1 MAEPH
6 LDSERAEPP
15 PPVAEVLAALA
26 ADDTL
31 VVAVRDDGPAAITR
45 GLPAGVRPEDLPAPV
60 LATAGPPATVGVALD
75 RHVDGE
81 AVAHFGRF
89 RDARE
94 AILEVDDPAGALS
107 ALGFA
112 QWRTRTRF
120 CPHCGTRLVPRPDG
134 RALHCA
140 GCDRLHFP
148 RLEPA
153 VIMRVTDADDRI
165 LLGRQPTWPRGR
177 FSVFAGFVDPGESV
191 EQAVRRE
198 VAEEVGVSV
207 TDVTYLGSQP
217 WPFPASLML
226 GYTARAETTELR
238 LVDDEIAEAEWFD
251 RAGLRDAMADGRVF
265 VPPPVSIAHRMI
277 HAWLGSELRTW
288 IDDR

>member
-15 PPVAEVLAALA
+15 PPAGEVRAALA
-26 ADDTL
+26 ADDTV
-31 VVAVRDDGPAAITR
+31 VVAVRDDGRAAITR
-45 GLPAGVRPEDLPAPV
+45 GLPPGVRPDELSAPV
-60 LATAGPPATVGVALD
+60 LATTGPPATVAVALD
-75 RHVDGE
+75 RHEDGE
-81 AVAHFGRF
+81 TLARFGRF
-89 RDARE
+89 RDARDAVLDVE
-94 AILEVDDPAGALS
+94 DPAGVLP

-112 QWRTRTRF
+112 QWRSRTRF
-120 CPHCGTRLVPRPDG
+120 CPRCGTRLVPRPDG
-134 RALHCA
+134 RALHC
-140 GCDRLHFP
+140 GRCDRLHFP

-153 VIMRVTDADDRI
+153 VIMRVTDEDDRI
-165 LLGRQPTWPRGR
+165 LLGRQPTWPRRR

-198 VAEEVGVSV
+198 IAEEVGVRV
-207 TDVTYLGSQP
+207 GDVSYFGSQP

-226 GYTARAETTELR
+226 GYGARAETTELR

-277 HAWLGSELRTW
+277 RAWLGSDLRTW
-288 IDDR
+288 GEDH